1 MDRKVCVDMNIF
13 LVLAFLFAVGSVLGW
28 GLEVL
33 YRHFANRHHRWI
45 NPGFL
50 VGPYLPLYGFSLCIL
65 YLLASLEHHL
75 PIENVI
81 LQKVILF
88 VCMAICITVIEYIA
102 GLIFIRGMKIKLWD
116 YSSCWGNIKGI
127 ICPKF
132 SFYWM
137 VLSAVYYFFIHPY
150 ILDSL
155 NWLAQNLAFSFLIGF
170 FFGVFVLD
178 LVYSLRLVRKIRLFA
193 AEHQIVV
200 RLEELKASIQAN
212 KEKRG
217 EKLRFLFALHSSVP
231 LKEQL
236 EHYLEVPSVKKRL
249 QELRERMQSKQDKK

>member
-1 MDRKVCVDMNIF
+1 
-13 LVLAFLFAVGSVLGW
+13 
-28 GLEVL
+28 
-33 YRHFANRHHRWI
+33 
-45 NPGFL
+45 
-50 VGPYLPLYGFSLCIL
+50 
-65 YLLASLEHHL
+65 
-75 PIENVI
+75 
-81 LQKVILF
+81 
-88 VCMAICITVIEYIA
+88 
-102 GLIFIRGMKIKLWD
+102 MKIKLWD